1 MGDFNRF
8 VSFSCSFVFRHA
20 RASAL
25 GGIELENNV
34 MTRLW
39 IVRAGK
45 QGSRELAAIEQDRLL
60 PGFLEV
66 GDLHELKSR
75 DAILAHLEQVM
86 PDAGKNRLKNF
97 AAQLNQFSH
106 TIEVGDLVVMPRK
119 VTNGVAIGEVTGTYT
134 YDVDDPYRHSRSV
147 KWLEVSVPRDAFKQ
161 DLRHSFGAFM
171 TICEIKRNSALERVR
186 AVLRNGVDPGALL
199 GKQGIAPAQA
209 QDEDAE
215 AADYPTDIEDI
226 ANQQIVS
233 LIKSEFAGHALADL
247 VAEILRVEGYTTKV
261 SPPGPDGGV
270 DILAAGGMLSLGEDR
285 VCVQVKSGNGAANHD
300 VVLRLIGSVSNTQ
313 ARTGL
318 LVSIGGVNAVAQ
330 KELEGNFF
338 KLRLWQ
344 MPDLLRALFRAYGD
358 LSDET
363 RAKLPL
369 KQIWAPVSA
378 TDE

>member
-1 MGDFNRF
+1 
-8 VSFSCSFVFRHA
+8 
-20 RASAL
+20 
-25 GGIELENNV
+25 

-45 QGSRELAAIEQDRLL
+45 QGERELAAIEQGRLL

-66 GDLHELKSR
+66 GDLSTCKGR

-86 PDAGKNRLKNF
+86 PDAGRNRLKNF
-97 AAQLNQFSH
+97 AAQLNQFAYA
-106 TIEVGDLVVMPRK
+106 IQVGDLVVMPRK
-119 VTNGVAIGEVTGTYT
+119 VTDGVAVGEVTSEYKFHSE
-134 YDVDDPYRHSRSV
+134 DPFRHSRAV
-147 KWLEVSVPRDAFKQ
+147 KWLNEAVARDAFKQ

-186 AVLRNGVDPGALL
+186 AVLKTGIDPGSLL
-199 GKQGIAPAQA
+199 GKQGKAAIPPS
-209 QDEDAE
+209 DEDVEAE
-215 AADYPTDIEDI
+215 DYASDIEDI
-226 ANQQIVS
+226 ANQQIIS

-261 SPPGPDGGV
+261 SPPGADGGV
-270 DILAAGGMLSLGEDR
+270 DILAAGGTLGLGEDR
-285 VCVQVKSGNGAANHD
+285 ICVQVKSGDGTANHD

-318 LVSIGGVNAVAQ
+318 LVSIGGVNAAAQ
-330 KELEGNFF
+330 KELDNNFF

-344 MPDLLRALFRAYGD
+344 MPDLLKALFRAYGE

-369 KQIWAPVSA
+369 KQIWAPISGG
-378 TDE
+378 DE